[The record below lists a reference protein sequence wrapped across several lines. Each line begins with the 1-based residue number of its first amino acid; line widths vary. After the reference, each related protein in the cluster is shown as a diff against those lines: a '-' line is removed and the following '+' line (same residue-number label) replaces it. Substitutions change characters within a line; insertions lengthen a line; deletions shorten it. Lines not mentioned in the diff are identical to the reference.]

1 MAHLIFRKGFFKNE
15 PNYPPPWEKIVSCS
29 QLPYLTD
36 YTELHSDTTEDWDR
50 GPHAPLSL
58 LTQLSPVLL
67 LLS

>member
-50 GPHAPLSL
+50 GPHAPPSL